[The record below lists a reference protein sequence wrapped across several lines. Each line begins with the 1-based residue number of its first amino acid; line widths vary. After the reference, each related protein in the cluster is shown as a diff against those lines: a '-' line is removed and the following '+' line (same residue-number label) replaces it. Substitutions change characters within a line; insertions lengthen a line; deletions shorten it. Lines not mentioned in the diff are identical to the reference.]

1 MSSYRYQ
8 NTPIERDSNGKRF
21 FPTNLYNQ
29 VDPQADDIYL
39 ITDKGD
45 RLDNLAY
52 EYYGDPSLW
61 WVLSSAN
68 DIPRDSIFIP
78 VGSQIRVPANITSY
92 LEKYDRE
99 NQKR

>member
-8 NTPIERDSNGKRF
+8 NTPIERDSKGKRF

-68 DIPRDSIFIP
+68 ARSCLAQCNFFAC
-78 VGSQIRVPANITSY
+78 VCLSSN
-92 LEKYDRE
+92 K
-99 NQKR
+99 